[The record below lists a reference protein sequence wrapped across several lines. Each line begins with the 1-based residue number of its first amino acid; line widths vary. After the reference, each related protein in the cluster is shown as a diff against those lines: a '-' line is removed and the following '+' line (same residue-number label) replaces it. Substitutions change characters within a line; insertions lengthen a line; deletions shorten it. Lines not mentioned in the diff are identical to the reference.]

1 MSEAQR
7 KASLIAFCALVLG
20 AWFAGAST
28 LFVRLSELGPI
39 ATAFHR
45 VFLSVPALLVLV
57 AWRSDG
63 GPDRGDQPA
72 DAREFAILALA
83 GAFFAG
89 DLIFWHLA
97 IMNTT
102 VANATLLA
110 TMAPIYVTVGMFALF
125 GERPSGWF
133 LAGMALAIF
142 GAALLIGDTVAFS
155 PERVLGDV
163 YGVVTGL
170 FFAGYLITVSRLRSR
185 LTTAAVMFWSTV
197 VTALILLP
205 IAWLWEGELTAVTLY
220 GWAVLV
226 ALALVSHVGGQGLIA
241 YALAHLPTAFSS
253 LTMVLEVFAAAFL
266 GWVFLSEPLGLWQ
279 WAGAAVIIAGLV
291 VARRGEAKFQ
301 W

>member
-7 KASLIAFCALVLG
+7 KASLIALCALVLG

-39 ATAFHR
+39 ATAFQR
-45 VFLSVPALLVLV
+45 VFLSVPALFVLV
-57 AWRSDG
+57 AWRPDSRPDG
-63 GPDRGDQPA
+63 SGQPA

-110 TMAPIYVTVGMFALF
+110 TMSPIYVTVGMFALF
-125 GERPSGWF
+125 GERPSGRF

-142 GAALLIGDTVAFS
+142 GAALLISGTVAFS
-155 PERVLGDV
+155 PERVFGDV
-163 YGVVTGL
+163 CGIVTGF
-170 FFAGYLITVSRLRSR
+170 FFAGYMITVGRLRNR

-197 VTALILLP
+197 VTAFILLP
-205 IAWLWEGELTAVTLY
+205 VAWLWEGKLAAATLY

>member
-1 MSEAQR
+1 MNEAQG
-7 KASLIAFCALVLG
+7 KASLIALCALVLG

-39 ATAFHR
+39 ATAFQR
-45 VFLSVPALLVLV
+45 VFLSVPALFVLV
-57 AWRSDG
+57 AWRPDSRPDG
-63 GPDRGDQPA
+63 SGQPA

-125 GERPSGWF
+125 GERPSSRF
-133 LAGMALAIF
+133 LAGMVLAIS
-142 GAALLIGDTVAFS
+142 GAALLIADTVAFS
-155 PERVLGDV
+155 PERLLGDV
-163 YGVVTGL
+163 CGVVTGF
-170 FFAGYLITVSRLRSR
+170 FFAGYLITVGRLRSR
-185 LTTAAVMFWSTV
+185 LTTAVVMFWSTLI
-197 VTALILLP
+197 TALILLP
-205 IAWLWEGELTAVTLY
+205 VAWLWEGELAAATLY

-266 GWVFLSEPLGLWQ
+266 GWVFLNELLGLWQ
-279 WAGAAVIIAGLV
+279 WAGAAVIIAGLL
-291 VARRGEAKFQ
+291 VARRSGTKFQ
-301 W
+301 R